1 MKIIKIGTFNEQ
13 GNPINWHLDACGVTD
28 DLKTTKYGLG
38 IIKDKVYVN
47 GVEIVEW
54 TEKRREIM
62 TETAIWKHGRVKT
75 EKNST
80 IGNERP

>member
-1 MKIIKIGTFNEQ
+1 MKIIKIGTFNEC

-28 DLKTTKYGLG
+28 DLKTTEYGLG
-38 IIKDKVYVN
+38 IVKEKVYVN

-62 TETAIWKHGRVKT
+62 TKTAIWKHGWPR
-75 EKNST
+75 SSQ
-80 IGNERP
+80 